1 MIRSSY
7 FENSVSRETL
17 LKLTKYHEFLIENN
31 QKMSLISKKS
41 EEIAVKRHYEDCAQL
56 IKYLDKTDKVILDI
70 GTGAGLPGI
79 ILDIIKN
86 DYDFSFS
93 THLVEKSPKKSEFLK
108 KANSF
113 LDLDLKIHNCDVGSM
128 KKKDYTTLISRA
140 FKPMKNFLEIISK
153 AQLMFTKIIMMKGE
167 NYLDEFD
174 EAKKYFEINCDIHDS
189 ITNPGSK
196 LFVIKGVKKLND

>member
-56 IKYLDKTDKVILDI
+56 IKYLDKTDKVILDV

-86 DYDFSFS
+86 DYDLSFS

-174 EAKKYFEINCDIHDS
+174 EAKKYFEINCDMHDS

>member
-17 LKLTKYHEFLIENN
+17 LKLTEYHEFLLKYN

-56 IKYLDKTDKVILDI
+56 IKYLDKTDKIVLDV

-86 DYDFSFS
+86 DYDLSFS

-128 KKKDYTTLISRA
+128 KKKDFTTLISRA

-167 NYLDEFD
+167 NYFDEFN
-174 EAKKYFEINCDIHDS
+174 EAKKYFEINCDMHDS

-196 LFVIKGVKKLND
+196 LFVIKGVTKL

>member
-56 IKYLDKTDKVILDI
+56 IKYLDKTDKIILDV

-86 DYDFSFS
+86 DHDLSFS

-196 LFVIKGVKKLND
+196 LFVIKGVNKL

>member
-56 IKYLDKTDKVILDI
+56 IKYLDKTDKVILDV

-86 DYDFSFS
+86 DYDLSFS

-167 NYLDEFD
+167 NYLDEFY

>member
-56 IKYLDKTDKVILDI
+56 IKYLDKTDKVILDV

-86 DYDFSFS
+86 DYDLSFS

-167 NYLDEFD
+167 NYLDEFN
-174 EAKKYFEINCDIHDS
+174 EAKKYFEINCDMYDS
-189 ITNPGSK
+189 ITNPSSK
-196 LFVIKGVKKLND
+196 LFVIKGVTKL

>member
-86 DYDFSFS
+86 DYDLSFS

>member
-7 FENSVSRETL
+7 FEKSVSRETL
-17 LKLTKYHEFLIENN
+17 LKLTKYHEFLLEYN

-56 IKYLDKTDKVILDI
+56 IKYLDKTDKIVLDV

-86 DYDFSFS
+86 DYDLSFS

-128 KKKDYTTLISRA
+128 KKKDFTTLISRA
-140 FKPMKNFLEIISK
+140 FKPMRSFLQIISN
-153 AQLMFTKIIMMKGE
+153 AQLKYKKIIMMKGE
-167 NYLDEFD
+167 NFMDEFN
-174 EAKKYFEINCDIHDS
+174 EAKKYFEINCDIHES
-189 ITNPGSK
+189 MTNPGSK
-196 LFVIKGVKKLND
+196 LFVIKGVTKL

>member
-1 MIRSSY
+1 MIRSFY
-7 FENSVSRETL
+7 FEKSVSRETL

-31 QKMSLISKKS
+31 KKMSLISKKT
-41 EEIAVKRHYEDCAQL
+41 EEIAVKRHYEDCAQI
-56 IKYLDKTDKVILDI
+56 IKYLDKSDKTILDV

-79 ILDIIKN
+79 ILEIIKK
-86 DYDFSFS
+86 DYDMSFS
-93 THLVEKSPKKSEFLK
+93 THLVEKSPKKGKFLE

-113 LDLDLKIHNCDVGSM
+113 LDLDLKIHNCDVVSM
-128 KKKDYTTLISRA
+128 KKKEYTTLISRA
-140 FKPMKNFLEIISK
+140 FKPMRNFLEIISK
-153 AQLMFTKIIMMKGE
+153 AQLIFTKIIMMKGE

>member
-56 IKYLDKTDKVILDI
+56 IKYLDKTDKVILDV

-86 DYDFSFS
+86 DYDLSFS

-174 EAKKYFEINCDIHDS
+174 EAKKYFEINCDMHDS

-196 LFVIKGVKKLND
+196 LFVIKGVNKL

>member
-56 IKYLDKTDKVILDI
+56 IKYLDKTDKIILDV

-86 DYDFSFS
+86 DHDLSFS

-167 NYLDEFD
+167 NYFDEFN
-174 EAKKYFEINCDIHDS
+174 EAKKYFEINCDIYDS
-189 ITNPGSK
+189 ITNPSSK
-196 LFVIKGVKKLND
+196 LFVIKGVTKL

>member
-7 FENSVSRETL
+7 FEKSVSRETL

-56 IKYLDKTDKVILDI
+56 IKYLDKTDKVILDV

-86 DYDFSFS
+86 DYDLSFS
-93 THLVEKSPKKSEFLK
+93 THLVDKSPKKSEFLK

-113 LDLDLKIHNCDVGSM
+113 LDLDLKIHNCDVISM
-128 KKKDYTTLISRA
+128 NKKEFTTLISRA
-140 FKPMKNFLEIISK
+140 FKPMRNFLEIISK
-153 AQLMFTKIIMMKGE
+153 AQLIFTKIIMMKGE

-196 LFVIKGVKKLND
+196 LFVIKGVNKL

>member
-56 IKYLDKTDKVILDI
+56 IKYLDKTDKIILDV

-86 DYDFSFS
+86 DHDLSFS

-174 EAKKYFEINCDIHDS
+174 EAKKYFEINCDMHDS

-196 LFVIKGVKKLND
+196 LFVIKGVNKL

>member
-56 IKYLDKTDKVILDI
+56 IKYLDKTDKVILDV

-86 DYDFSFS
+86 DYDLSFS

-167 NYLDEFD
+167 NFMDEFI
-174 EAKKYFEINCDIHDS
+174 EAKKYFEIKCDIHDS

-196 LFVIKGVKKLND
+196 LFVIKGVTKL

>member
-17 LKLTKYHEFLIENN
+17 LKLTEYHEFLLKYN

-56 IKYLDKTDKVILDI
+56 IKYLDKTDKIVLDV

-86 DYDFSFS
+86 DYDLSFS
-93 THLVEKSPKKSEFLK
+93 THLVEKSPKKSEFLN

-128 KKKDYTTLISRA
+128 KKKDFTTLISRA

-167 NYLDEFD
+167 NYFDEFN
-174 EAKKYFEINCDIHDS
+174 EAKKYFEINCDMHDS

-196 LFVIKGVKKLND
+196 LFVIKGVTKL

>member
-1 MIRSSY
+1 MIKQIKGQ
-7 FENSVSRETL
+7 T
-17 LKLTKYHEFLIENN
+17 
-31 QKMSLISKKS
+31 QSLPRPSPN
-41 EEIAVKRHYEDCAQL
+41 E
-56 IKYLDKTDKVILDI
+56 
-70 GTGAGLPGI
+70 
-79 ILDIIKN
+79 
-86 DYDFSFS
+86 YDLSFS

-128 KKKDYTTLISRA
+128 KKKDFTTLISRA

-174 EAKKYFEINCDIHDS
+174 EAKKYFEINCDMHDS

-196 LFVIKGVKKLND
+196 LFVIKGVNKL